1 MAATMKVERVSA
13 WLAIL
18 LGVTVLGNTSA
29 QAAEPAANYPSRN
42 VRMVIPFVPGGSS
55 DIIGRI
61 LAQKLSEAWGQ
72 QVIVD
77 NRGGGGTVIGTEIV
91 AKAAPDGH
99 TILLSTPSFTVNA
112 TGVRPLPYNPAKD
125 FAPITL
131 FAFAPMMIVATPS
144 FPPNTIKELV
154 SYAKANVGKVNFG
167 SAGNG
172 SINQM
177 GLELIKLQGAP
188 MTHVPYKGAAPA
200 MTDVAGGQINLLLTA
215 AGAALPLVKAGKLK
229 AIAVTSLQ
237 RIPLAPD
244 IPAVAETFP
253 GYEVVNWYGFQAPG
267 ATPPAIVAKIN
278 TDMMR
283 LLKDADVLDRIAR
296 ESSLPGGTTPEQFR
310 TFLQNEIVKWTRVIK
325 ETGATVDQ

>member
-1 MAATMKVERVSA
+1 MRKHSIAM
-13 WLAIL
+13 
-18 LGVTVLGNTSA
+18 VLGGSILFTGIASA
-29 QAAEPAANYPSRN
+29 AAPLASYPSRN

-55 DIIGRI
+55 DVIGRI
-61 LAQKLSEAWGQ
+61 VAQKLTEAWGQ

-91 AKAAPDGH
+91 AKASPDGH

-125 FAPITL
+125 FAPISL
-131 FAFAPMMIVATPS
+131 FAFAPMMIIATPS
-144 FPPNTIKELV
+144 FPPRTIKELV
-154 SYAKANVGKVNFG
+154 AFAKTQDGKVTFG

-229 AIAVTSLQ
+229 ALAVTSLQ

-244 IPAVAETFP
+244 IPTVAETFP

-267 ATPPAIVAKIN
+267 ATPAPVISKIN
-278 TDMMR
+278 ADLLR
-283 LLKDADVLDRIAR
+283 ILKDPEVQDRIAR
-296 ESSLPGGTTPEQFR
+296 ESSLPGGNSPAEFR
-310 TFLQNEIVKWTRVIK
+310 KFLQNEIAKWTRVIK

>member
-1 MAATMKVERVSA
+1 MARPMMQ
-13 WLAIL
+13 L
-18 LGVTVLGNTSA
+18 LLCV
-29 QAAEPAANYPSRN
+29 AAMTCIGTHAADPAGSYPSRN

-61 LAQKLSEAWGQ
+61 VAQKLTEAWSQ

-91 AKAAPDGH
+91 GKAAPDGH
-99 TILLSTPSFTVNA
+99 TLLLSTPSFTVNA
-112 TGVRPLPYNPAKD
+112 TGVRPLPYNPTKD

-144 FPPNTIKELV
+144 FPPKTIKELV
-154 SYAKANVGKVNFG
+154 AYAKTQEGKVTFG

-188 MTHVPYKGAAPA
+188 MLHVPYKGAAPA
-200 MTDVAGGQINLLLTA
+200 MTDVAGGQVNVMITA

-229 AIAVTSLQ
+229 ALAVTSLQ

-244 IPAVAETFP
+244 IPAVSETFP

-267 ATPPAIVAKIN
+267 ATPAPIIAKIN
-278 TDMMR
+278 AEMLRM
-283 LLKDADVLDRIAR
+283 LKDADVLERIAR
-296 ESSLPGGTTPEQFR
+296 ESSLPGGTGPEQFR
-310 TFLQNEIVKWTRVIK
+310 TFLQNEIAKWTRVIK
-325 ETGATVDQ
+325 ETGATVD